1 MHHDF
6 HSLEAEDLHTV
17 NNAVF
22 NNAVFANLFTLCQI
36 QHVLI
41 HESSLSV
48 FFMVT
53 RGSRLPDN
61 GGTAKVTTV
70 VVVTLKS

>member
-17 NNAVF
+17 